1 MKLPEKS
8 ICWKFALKNLFWC
21 VKLPEKIDILRKF
34 AWKNRNLFD
43 PNPRPPDFQ
52 LDQRRQSGL
61 KSGSRGSGSKNF
73 DFLGKFPKNL
83 DSFRKFHK
91 QKINFSGQISE
102 KFRFVQVIS
111 QKISILQVKFPK
123 NFNFLRQFPKIFRFS
138 RQFNKK
144 SICQGTFK
152 KNFDF

>member
-83 DSFRKFHK
+83 DSFRKF
-91 QKINFSGQISE
+91 Q
-102 KFRFVQVIS
+102 
-111 QKISILQVKFPK
+111 K

-138 RQFNKK
+138 RKISEKFRFFQA
-144 SICQGTFK
+144 I
-152 KNFDF
+152 